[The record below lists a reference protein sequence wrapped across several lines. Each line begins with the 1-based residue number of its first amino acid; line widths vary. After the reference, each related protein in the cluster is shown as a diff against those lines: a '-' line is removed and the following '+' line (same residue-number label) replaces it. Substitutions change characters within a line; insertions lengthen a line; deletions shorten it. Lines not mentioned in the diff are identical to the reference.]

1 MQQKSEKF
9 LANLDL
15 PLRVSVKLQPA
26 GRATGL
32 ESCPYRTQSPDEDST
47 ASEALL
53 LHNWALKNAVLED
66 EHSIELESGSRKCDL
81 LRTLK
86 HNLSARAG
94 GVVYSPL
101 DTCYGRGEGFGCEQQ
116 GPLARSA
123 LNLSGRIGASTA
135 GAASLVARASALC
148 ALLSLSRIAPPSLQD
163 FGFLVFRAFHVLD
176 FAICN
181 IICICNIIFTL

>member
-53 LHNWALKNAVLED
+53 LHNWASKNAVLED

-86 HNLSARAG
+86 HNLSARVG
-94 GVVYSPL
+94 GVVYSPP
-101 DTCYGRGEGFGCEQQ
+101 DTCYVRGEGFISYMTYWSSVIIGLYTINQV
-116 GPLARSA
+116 GFYHILSIRSFWG
-123 LNLSGRIGASTA
+123 L
-135 GAASLVARASALC
+135 
-148 ALLSLSRIAPPSLQD
+148 
-163 FGFLVFRAFHVLD
+163 
-176 FAICN
+176 
-181 IICICNIIFTL
+181 